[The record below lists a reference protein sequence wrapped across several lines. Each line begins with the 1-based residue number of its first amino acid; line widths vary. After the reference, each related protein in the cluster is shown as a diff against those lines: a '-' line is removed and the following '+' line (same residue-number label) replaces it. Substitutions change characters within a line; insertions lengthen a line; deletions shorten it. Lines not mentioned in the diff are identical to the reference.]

1 MDKHAVSIKW
11 SDEDNGFIATI
22 PKIKGISAVGAT
34 REQAL
39 SELRIAA
46 QAYFEALE
54 TAGKPLPP
62 PEKVTTY
69 SGQLRVR
76 MPKSLH
82 ASLSWEAEDEN
93 ISLNTYIVAL
103 LSERHI
109 EKKLL
114 NQLRALKELHE
125 KSNVEKTSSFKK
137 RSKTVYN
144 AHKIEERDLKF
155 KKNKGKK

>member
-11 SDEDNGFIATI
+11 SDEDKSFVATI
-22 PKIKGISAVGAT
+22 PQIKSLSAVGAT

-46 QAYFEALE
+46 QAYFEALK
-54 TAGKPLPP
+54 ASGKSLPLP
-62 PEKVTTY
+62 ETVTPY

-82 ASLSWEAEDEN
+82 AALSQEADDEN
-93 ISLNTYIVAL
+93 ISLNTYIVTL

-109 EKKLL
+109 ENKLL
-114 NQLRALKELHE
+114 NHINALKSLHE
-125 KSNVEKTSSFKK
+125 TTKVEKRPNFGK
-137 RSKTVYN
+137 RVHM
-144 AHKIEERDLKF
+144 AHKIKEKDSKYRE
-155 KKNKGKK
+155 KKRKE